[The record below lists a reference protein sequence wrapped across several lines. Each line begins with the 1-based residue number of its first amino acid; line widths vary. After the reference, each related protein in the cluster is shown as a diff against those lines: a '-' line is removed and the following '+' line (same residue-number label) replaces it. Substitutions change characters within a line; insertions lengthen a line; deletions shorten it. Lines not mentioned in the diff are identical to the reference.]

1 MEFNE
6 ANKKEIETFK
16 EKYCYSEE
24 KRLSLIR
31 DFKVNIFSY
40 EELLPSQQIY
50 SYATGNKRITGKF
63 IIFEVIDEKNKV
75 VYYPVF
81 SYSVA
86 HILIKKWNLK
96 LPKLMSIFSEP
107 NNADNDHSDSGNE
120 KKFINKEAKQ
130 IIILIQYARVMM
142 TLNIDYPKP
151 MNGVFKSIYDKY
163 VTLINTDQEVEAS
176 DIKSINTAIKNFIN
190 KNHEK

>member
-1 MEFNE
+1 
-6 ANKKEIETFK
+6 
-16 EKYCYSEE
+16 
-24 KRLSLIR
+24 
-31 DFKVNIFSY
+31 
-40 EELLPSQQIY
+40 
-50 SYATGNKRITGKF
+50 
-63 IIFEVIDEKNKV
+63 
-75 VYYPVF
+75 
-81 SYSVA
+81 
-86 HILIKKWNLK
+86 
-96 LPKLMSIFSEP
+96 MSIFSEP
-107 NNADNDHSDSGNE
+107 NNADNGHSDSGNE

-190 KNHEK
+190 KNHEKISYTSIQDFIECLKKEYPYKTLKSYKFDDIRKKMKLRYPNEIIVF